1 MINQIQC
8 TKILV
13 YIFDGKVYNA
23 SRGVQKLHKQGRESL
38 KNVHIC
44 SQGEEG
50 GFANVHVAFLRA
62 IFQQS
67 LVSCEI

>member
-44 SQGEEG
+44 SQG
-50 GFANVHVAFLRA
+50 FANVHVAFLRA